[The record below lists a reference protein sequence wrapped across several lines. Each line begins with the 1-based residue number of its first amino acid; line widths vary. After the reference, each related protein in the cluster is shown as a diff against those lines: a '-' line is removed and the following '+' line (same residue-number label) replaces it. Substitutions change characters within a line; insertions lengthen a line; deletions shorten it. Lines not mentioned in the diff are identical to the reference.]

1 MAEAPDRDSRTHEP
15 TPRRREEAR
24 QHDQV
29 PQSRDVNTAAVIMA
43 ALAVGAWAVPA
54 LIEQQRRTIG
64 LWLDMIATTD
74 VSVQTIGPIL
84 RRALDEMV
92 VFAWPVMAT
101 VAVAGG
107 AAQVAQVGFRFRPQ
121 RLQPKLGSLN
131 PMQGLRKMLS
141 PDGLVTVGK
150 AALKLG
156 FVGYIA
162 YRVVL
167 HTGTGAEGLVALH
180 LPAILSFIGNG
191 VFQTIAWVGGAL
203 ALIAAADFAYEYS
216 RVEKNLKMTRQQVED
231 EQRAS
236 EGDVKVKRRFR
247 KYHYELTKN
256 RMLAEVPGA
265 DVVVTNP
272 VHVAVAIRYV
282 ADTMRAP
289 QVIAKGAGEVAAQI
303 KNAARS
309 AGVPIIERRALARA
323 LFRTVKVGQEIPAGL
338 YRAVAE
344 ILAYIYS
351 LRRASAAAAAGARVR

>member
-1 MAEAPDRDSRTHEP
+1 MAEAPDKDSRTHEP
-15 TPRRREEAR
+15 TPRRREEAQR
-24 QHDQV
+24 HDEV
-29 PQSRDVNTAAVIMA
+29 PQSRDVNTAAVVVA

-54 LIEQQRRTIG
+54 FIEHQRRTIG
-64 LWLDMIATTD
+64 LWLDMLATTE

-84 RRALDEMV
+84 QRALGEMV
-92 VFAWPVMAT
+92 VLAWPVMAT
-101 VAVAGG
+101 VAAAGS

-121 RLQPKLGSLN
+121 RLQPKLAALN
-131 PMQGLRKMLS
+131 PMQSLRKILS
-141 PDGLVTVGK
+141 PDGLVALGK
-150 AALKLG
+150 AALKLA
-156 FVGYIA
+156 FVGYVA
-162 YRVVL
+162 YCVVL
-167 HTGTGAEGLVALH
+167 RAGAGAEELVALH
-180 LPAILSFIGNG
+180 LPAILGFIGDG
-191 VFQTIAWVGGAL
+191 VFQTVAWVGGAL
-203 ALIAAADFAYEYS
+203 ALIAAADFAYEYH

-256 RMLAEVPGA
+256 RMLAEVPNA

-272 VHVAVAIRYV
+272 IHVAVAIRYV

-289 QVIAKGAGEVAAQI
+289 QVIAKGAGEVAEQI
-303 KNAARS
+303 KSAARR

-323 LFRTVKVGQEIPAGL
+323 LFRTVKVGQEIPAAL

-351 LRRASAAAAAGARVR
+351 LRRASAAAGTGTRAR